1 MKPELN
7 FYDVKSRTKFA
18 STEWRI
24 EVKTAKGKTRYFAAR
39 QGPNAGHEA
48 WLIVMKNSPSRTA
61 SRLRRPHP
69 SPPPGLRAAE

>member
-24 EVKTAKGKTRYFAAR
+24 EVKTAKGKTRYFAVAKV
-39 QGPNAGHEA
+39 PDAAHEA
-48 WLIVMKNSPSRTA
+48 WLIVKEEFAKQNS
-61 SRLRRPHP
+61 
-69 SPPPGLRAAE
+69 